1 MSEYPVSSK
10 HSHPRR
16 SRAEVAQIVSTYP
29 QSGLSRSQ
37 FCRQHG
43 LSLSSLNRH
52 CQHARHRDALRSAAM
67 SRPLGAVELPLARVE
82 FVEKSAPNTGQ
93 HDPLLV
99 ELAGGRRIA
108 VSAGFD
114 AATLTGLI
122 AVLEQA

>member
-1 MSEYPVSSK
+1 MSEHPVSSI
-10 HSHPRR
+10 HRRPRR
-16 SRAEVAQIVSTYP
+16 SRAEVAQIVSSYS

-43 LSLSSLNRH
+43 LSLSTLNRH
-52 CQHARHRDALRSAAM
+52 CQHALHRDALGSASMNRS
-67 SRPLGAVELPLARVE
+67 LGTAELPLARVE
-82 FVEKSAPNTGQ
+82 LVEESTTHTKQ
-93 HDPLLV
+93 RDPLLV

-114 AATLTGLI
+114 AATLTRLI

>member
-1 MSEYPVSSK
+1 MSEYPVPSV
-10 HSHPRR
+10 PLRRRR
-16 SRAEVAQIVSTYP
+16 SRVEVAQIASSYP

-37 FCRQHG
+37 FCHQHG
-43 LSLSSLNRH
+43 LSLSTLNKY
-52 CQHARHRDALRSAAM
+52 CQHVRHRDAASSASM
-67 SRPLGAVELPLARVE
+67 SKPLSTVELALARVE
-82 FVEKSAPNTGQ
+82 FVEKSAAHTEQ

-114 AATLTGLI
+114 AATLTRLI